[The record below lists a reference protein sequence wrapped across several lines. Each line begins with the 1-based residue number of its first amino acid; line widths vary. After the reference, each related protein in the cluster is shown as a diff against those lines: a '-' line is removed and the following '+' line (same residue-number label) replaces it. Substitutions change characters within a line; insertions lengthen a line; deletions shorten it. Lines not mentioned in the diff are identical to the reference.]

1 MYTLDNHLDPIDSI
15 SFAYGETVDNIF
27 VWKKHE
33 FVMEFQRDSLP
44 PTISSTNINISV
56 SLWGNFELPENT
68 LPVSAFFTIECPLEL
83 LKKTNVKIEHCARDV
98 SNLKF
103 AISSDI
109 CPPYKFELV
118 KEGIFFDRHGEIQ
131 RKSFSR
137 FVIVFFYAVASV
149 IYPFNYH
156 ATLCSNSLD
165 NNIWT
170 IHLYVTW
177 CTASH
182 INYLESKVNEKEL
195 VIKDQSVLIIH
206 DQAQYIE
213 MDPSVSSENR
223 AKGLDLLVYPKSN
236 VHIHKRDI
244 NNIFCYGIASAL
256 FRLKLTESTATTF
269 GQRYCIEGADLNNR
283 HLYLSLST
291 TDGKSFPK

>member
-1 MYTLDNHLDPIDSI
+1 MYTLGKHLDPIDSI
-15 SFAYGETVDNIF
+15 SFAYGEAMNNIF
-27 VWKKHE
+27 FWRKHK

-44 PTISSTNINISV
+44 PNISSTNINISV

-68 LPVSAFFTIECPLEL
+68 LPISAFFTIKCPIEL
-83 LKKTNVKIEHCARDV
+83 LKEANVKIEHCARDV

-109 CPPYKFELV
+109 CPPYKFELL

-131 RKSFSR
+131 RKTFSR
-137 FVIVFFYAVASV
+137 LVIVFCYAVASV
-149 IYPFNYH
+149 ISPFNYQ

-182 INYLESKVNEKEL
+182 IKYLESKVLDEKEL
-195 VIKDQSVLIIH
+195 VIKDQSGLIIH
-206 DQAQYIE
+206 DQAQRIE
-213 MDPSVSSENR
+213 MDPSVSRENR

-236 VHIHKRDI
+236 VHINKRDI
-244 NNIFCYGIASAL
+244 DNIFCYGIASAS
-256 FRLKLTESTATTF
+256 FRLKLTEPTATTF
-269 GQRYCIEGADLNNR
+269 GQHYCINGAVLNN
-283 HLYLSLST
+283 HYLYLSLST
-291 TDGKSFPK
+291 TDGK

>member
-1 MYTLDNHLDPIDSI
+1 MYTLGKHLDPIDSI
-15 SFAYGETVDNIF
+15 SFAYGEAVDNIF
-27 VWKKHE
+27 FWKKHE

-44 PTISSTNINISV
+44 PNISRTNINISV

-68 LPVSAFFTIECPLEL
+68 RPVSAFFTIKCPLEL
-83 LKKTNVKIEHCARDV
+83 LKDACVKIEHCARDV

-131 RKSFSR
+131 RKTFSR
-137 FVIVFFYAVASV
+137 FVIVLWYAVAF
-149 IYPFNYH
+149 INRINFH
-156 ATLCSNSLD
+156 AALCSNSLD

-177 CTASH
+177 STASH
-182 INYLESKVNEKEL
+182 KNYLESEVIKKEL
-195 VIKDQSVLIIH
+195 VIKDQSVLEIH

-213 MDPSVSSENR
+213 IDPSVSSDNR
-223 AKGLDLLVYPKSN
+223 AKGLDLLAYPKRN
-236 VHIHKRDI
+236 IRINRRDI
-244 NNIFCYGIASAL
+244 DNISCYCITSAS
-256 FRLKLTESTATTF
+256 FRLKLTEPKATTF
-269 GQRYCIEGADLNNR
+269 CQQYCIEGANLNNDY
-283 HLYLSLST
+283 LYLSLST
-291 TDGKSFPK
+291 TDGR